1 MPILE
6 IVFSRP
12 LATPLATFHWA
23 CLEVLDAGARGPSAT
38 SSSSDS
44 SSRYGLIAEQP

>member
-1 MPILE
+1 MPIFE

-12 LATPLATFHWA
+12 LATPLTTFHWA
-23 CLEVLDAGARGPSAT
+23 FSKLSTSGTWPSAT
-38 SSSSDS
+38 SASSDS

>member
-1 MPILE
+1 MPIFE

-12 LATPLATFHWA
+12 LATPLTTFHCA
-23 CLEVLDAGARGPSAT
+23 CLEVLDPGTRPSAT